1 MPYDLSEHRHR
12 FSVWA
17 AARAAQRGFTTIDN
31 LRDALELTDIR
42 TFLEG
47 RVAEPISSEQ
57 FAERHG
63 TWCTLIMDGLIEA
76 GVQNV
81 SFGRAAKLVA
91 VYLKSMVVIG
101 PHVDTELARVAH
113 PPIDRFILQN
123 LSRLESVPAD
133 VRAIFRST
141 NWTELNQVQY
151 YDLVNLIRRHVL
163 NGDVDAFWHLEQH
176 WNVTQFDDR

>member
-1 MPYDLSEHRHR
+1 MPYNLSEHRHR

-57 FAERHG
+57 F
-63 TWCTLIMDGLIEA
+63 MDGLTEA

-91 VYLKSMVVIG
+91 VYLKSMG
-101 PHVDTELARVAH
+101 SLQERDFLAR
-113 PPIDRFILQN
+113 
-123 LSRLESVPAD
+123 
-133 VRAIFRST
+133 
-141 NWTELNQVQY
+141 
-151 YDLVNLIRRHVL
+151 
-163 NGDVDAFWHLEQH
+163 
-176 WNVTQFDDR
+176 